1 MTATNLTQ
9 INTSAVIAITRRLQ
23 EKKPRRQ
30 CITESRDEIMEK
42 LAITRDTAE
51 LACWRVLAELESRS
65 IPKGHCID
73 IASSTAQLLIVKAPD
88 KKLVFTLGD
97 LLSLHEQYGESN
109 AETEQ
114 IKVVTH

>member
-1 MTATNLTQ
+1 MNATLTQ
-9 INTSAVIAITRRLQ
+9 INTSAVIALTRRLQ

-30 CITESRDEIMEK
+30 CITEARDELMAK
-42 LAITRDTAE
+42 LEMTRDAAE
-51 LACWRVLAELESRS
+51 LACWRVLSELEARN

-73 IASSTAQLLIVKAPD
+73 IANSTAQLLVVKTPD

-97 LLSLHEQYGESN
+97 LLGLHDQYGESD

-114 IKVVTH
+114 LKIVTH

>member
-1 MTATNLTQ
+1 MNANLTQ
-9 INTSAVIAITRRLQ
+9 INTSAVIALTRRLQ

-30 CITESRDEIMEK
+30 CITESRDELMAK
-42 LAITRDTAE
+42 LEMTRDAAE
-51 LACWRVLAELESRS
+51 LACWRVLAELESRN

-73 IASSTAQLLIVKAPD
+73 IANSTSQLLIVKTPN

-97 LLSLHEQYGESN
+97 LLGLHDQHGESD

-114 IKVVTH
+114 LKVVTH